1 MHILAWHAK
10 TMLLKHSSET
20 DDSAGGPKGEA
31 GAAGAGDSF
40 MRQRQ
45 GQGKAHGG
53 GNGGEVD
60 KEGGESDSL
69 AINPMPY

>member
-1 MHILAWHAK
+1 
-10 TMLLKHSSET
+10 MLLKHSSET

-53 GNGGEVD
+53 GNGGEVN